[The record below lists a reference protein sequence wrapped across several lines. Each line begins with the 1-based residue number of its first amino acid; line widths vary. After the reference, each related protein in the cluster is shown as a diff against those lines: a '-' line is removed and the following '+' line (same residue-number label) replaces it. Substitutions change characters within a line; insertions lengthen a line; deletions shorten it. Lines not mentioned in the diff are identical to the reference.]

1 MAWKLSG
8 HLTENCSCNMFCP
21 CWFGVQ
27 DYMVM
32 DQGWCAGTLL
42 FQIQEGQSDG
52 VDLAGRTVTLAVDW
66 PGPTLFDG
74 NGKGRL
80 YIDDGASKEQ
90 VRDLSAI
97 FQGQK
102 GGPMQIVGGLISKW
116 LPVEVTSIN
125 VSQDGDL
132 INATIGRVGQVSSRA
147 LRDADGNGFTLKGGG
162 FVAALGLKEAELAPS
177 VGTRWSDEDMP
188 RAFQAKSG
196 ARGMMSWN
204 G

>member
-1 MAWKLSG
+1 MTWKLSG

-21 CWFGVQ
+21 CWFGIP

-42 FQIQEGQSDG
+42 FQVDKGQSEE
-52 VDLAGRTVTLAVDW
+52 VDLAGRIIAMAVDW

-74 NGKGRL
+74 NGTGRI

-90 VRDLSAI
+90 VRELSAI
-97 FQGQK
+97 FHGQK
-102 GGPMQIVGGLISKW
+102 GGPMQIVAGLISKW
-116 LPVEVTSIN
+116 LPEQITSIN
-125 VSQDGDL
+125 VSRDGDL
-132 INATIGRVGQVSSRA
+132 IKATIGRAGQISSQA

-162 FVAALGLKEAELAPS
+162 FVKAFGLEEAELAPS
-177 VGTRWSDEDMP
+177 VGTKWSDADMP
-188 RAFQAKSG
+188 RTFQAKSG
-196 ARGMMSWN
+196 ARGTMAWN

>member
-1 MAWKLSG
+1 MTWKLSG

-21 CWFGVQ
+21 CWFGIP

-42 FQIQEGQSDG
+42 FQVDKGQSEE
-52 VDLAGRTVTLAVDW
+52 VDLAGRIIAMAVDW

-74 NGKGRL
+74 NGTGRI

-90 VRDLSAI
+90 VRELSAI
-97 FQGQK
+97 FHGQK
-102 GGPMQIVGGLISKW
+102 GGPMQIVAGLISKW
-116 LPVEVTSIN
+116 LPEQITSIN
-125 VSQDGDL
+125 VSRDGDL
-132 INATIGRVGQVSSRA
+132 IKATIGRAGQISSQA

-162 FVAALGLKEAELAPS
+162 FVKAFGIEEAELAPS
-177 VGTRWSDEDMP
+177 VGTKWSDADMP
-188 RAFQAKSG
+188 RTFQAKSG
-196 ARGMMSWN
+196 ARGTMAWN